1 MKIAVYVNHRYRIVE
16 TESEF
21 LSRIESYS
29 LSLRENNW
37 FNQFLDE
44 HYDASQ
50 IWDLSEEERE
60 KIKEEFEKELREESE
75 SDLLHEGWERVE
87 LEV

>member
-1 MKIAVYVNHRYRIVE
+1 MKIAVYVNHKYRIVE
-16 TESEF
+16 SESEF
-21 LSRIESYS
+21 LSRIESHS
-29 LSLRENNW
+29 LSLRESNW

-50 IWDLSEEERE
+50 IWDLSEKERE
-60 KIKEEFEKELREESE
+60 KIEEDFERELREESE
-75 SDLLHEGWERVE
+75 SDLLNEGWESVE